1 MVNTTVF
8 VVFYFLLLFL
18 IHPFHLSSLVGQPT
32 HITMMTSTSVSMS
45 QGANAL
51 PAVNPAA
58 KRTTGEPVDDM
69 ESYERQETADKH
81 WIMNQ

>member
-1 MVNTTVF
+1 
-8 VVFYFLLLFL
+8 
-18 IHPFHLSSLVGQPT
+18 
-32 HITMMTSTSVSMS
+32 MS